1 MKKTRLAIALLG
13 KGSANHLHRKDVVKT
28 FLDNNFALTFLIR
41 DDYRDLIAPLHGC
54 EYTPITTPSH
64 TTSHLR
70 YLRGLFQYIRS
81 LYPADDPAKR
91 FVFNVR
97 NKERSLR
104 AQVFHLTLRQLA
116 KSRSLMTLLVV
127 IEEKLYPKLKVEGIT
142 PDTIDVI
149 CLIGFGGNEIREA
162 YLARWA
168 AQHRIPT
175 INIVGNYDN
184 LSTKGFRGFTL
195 THLAVWGESMRTDAE
210 TLQAIPKNNIHT
222 VGSLRYNNLESY
234 ISLTKKAF
242 LERCNLNPNTPT
254 ILFGGGRDEFH
265 YFEMLEVFQLLKKH
279 HKLQLIIRLM
289 PNKLLMQS
297 PEIQQLVQYIK
308 NTEDV
313 FLSIGD
319 QSFLH
324 GDTTQEPLAI
334 EEFELWHSLKYCD
347 LVINLFSTLALE
359 ACIFDKPVI
368 NMWYFRQPCRMMLR
382 PPVYDPYNLEQHI
395 RRLKRFGATV
405 DVESRDELIRQT
417 FHQLQYPDQ
426 RQVNR
431 QRLVNHECGN
441 LDGKAISR
449 LLALC
454 QTCVKQTS

>member
-1 MKKTRLAIALLG
+1 
-13 KGSANHLHRKDVVKT
+13 
-28 FLDNNFALTFLIR
+28 
-41 DDYRDLIAPLHGC
+41 
-54 EYTPITTPSH
+54 
-64 TTSHLR
+64 
-70 YLRGLFQYIRS
+70 
-81 LYPADDPAKR
+81 
-91 FVFNVR
+91 
-97 NKERSLR
+97 
-104 AQVFHLTLRQLA
+104 
-116 KSRSLMTLLVV
+116 
-127 IEEKLYPKLKVEGIT
+127 
-142 PDTIDVI
+142 
-149 CLIGFGGNEIREA
+149 
-162 YLARWA
+162 
-168 AQHRIPT
+168 
-175 INIVGNYDN
+175 
-184 LSTKGFRGFTL
+184 
-195 THLAVWGESMRTDAE
+195 
-210 TLQAIPKNNIHT
+210 
-222 VGSLRYNNLESY
+222 
-234 ISLTKKAF
+234 
-242 LERCNLNPNTPT
+242 
-254 ILFGGGRDEFH
+254 
-265 YFEMLEVFQLLKKH
+265 MLEVFQLLKKH
-279 HKLQLIIRLM
+279 HKLQLIIRVM

-382 PPVYDPYNLEQHI
+382 GPVYDPYNIEQHI
-395 RRLKRFGATV
+395 RRLKHFGATV
-405 DVESRDELIRQT
+405 DAESRDELIRQT

-449 LLALC
+449 LLTLC